1 MLNTGTGHGEIHL
14 IGFHGK
20 SEAPTAEQNKIKET
34 SVKLTLPVLG
44 RFAFC
49 LPLTFF
55 VT

>member
-20 SEAPTAEQNKIKET
+20 SEASTAEQNKIKET

-49 LPLTFF
+49 LPLKNF